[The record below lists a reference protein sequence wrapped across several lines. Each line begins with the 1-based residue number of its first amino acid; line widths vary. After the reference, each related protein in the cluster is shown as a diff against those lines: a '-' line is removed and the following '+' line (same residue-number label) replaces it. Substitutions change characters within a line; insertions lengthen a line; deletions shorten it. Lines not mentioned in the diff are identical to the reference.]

1 MKMSCFPILSVFK
14 AARLA
19 AILTAT
25 LGGSLAADVPI
36 FEQNARHHPVL
47 ARSGMVATQEAH
59 ATRAAREILD
69 AGGNAV
75 DAAVVAGFALA
86 VTLPRA
92 GPLGGGGF
100 MLIHLAEENRTF
112 AVDYRERAPLAA
124 HRDLFLDEAGEA
136 DANKSR
142 WSSLAVGVPGNV
154 AGFLHVLENYGTL
167 SRAEALAPAIRLA
180 EEGFA
185 VTPDFHASL
194 LFSAPRL
201 VRDPDARRI
210 FLQDTGQPPPIGSI
224 FRQPELAESLRMIAA
239 DGASAFYEGSIAH
252 ALVEYMERTGGLIT
266 LEDLASYAPIER
278 ETVTG
283 TYRGFRV
290 HSMPP
295 PSSGGVHLVQILK
308 KLEPFD
314 FSPEE
319 AGSAAVFHLLAE
331 AMKRAYADRSEYL
344 GDPDF
349 VDVPVAALLNPAYLS
364 SRMADFDPTRAT
376 PAEKILPGD
385 LTMPEGGDN
394 TTHFSVVD
402 AFGNA
407 VSNTYSINFSY
418 GVHRMIPGTG
428 ILLNNTMDDFAA
440 KPGVPNAYGLIGGD
454 RNAVAGGKRMLS
466 SMTPTIVLDAEDKV
480 FLVTGSPGGPRIITT
495 TLQIILNVIDFRMNI
510 AAATSAPRIHH
521 QWLPDEIRIEEG
533 ISPDTR
539 RLLEEKGHRLRQQAA
554 MGSTQSILRTEQ
566 GWWSG
571 ASDPRR
577 PDALTEGH

>member
-1 MKMSCFPILSVFK
+1 MSCLPIYSFSQV
-14 AARLA
+14 ARLSA
-19 AILTAT
+19 LIAVAM
-25 LGGSLAADVPI
+25 GGSLVADVPI

-59 ATRAAREILD
+59 ATRAAREVLES
-69 AGGNAV
+69 GGNAI

-100 MLIHLAEENRTF
+100 MVVHLAEERRTF
-112 AVDYRERAPLAA
+112 AVDYRERAPAAA

-154 AGFLHVLENYGTL
+154 AGFLHVLEKYGTL

-180 EEGFA
+180 EEGFS

-210 FLQDTGQPPPIGSI
+210 FLQNTGQPPAIGSI

-239 DGASAFYEGSIAH
+239 HGASAFYEGPIAR
-252 ALVEYMERTGGLIT
+252 ALVEYMEATGGLIT
-266 LEDLASYAPIER
+266 LDDLATYEPIER
-278 ETVTG
+278 DTVTG
-283 TYRGFRV
+283 TYRGYRV

-314 FSPEE
+314 LSPDEV
-319 AGSAAVFHLLAE
+319 GSAAVLHLLSE

-349 VDVPVAALLNPAYLS
+349 VDVPVAALLDPAYLAD
-364 SRMADFDPTRAT
+364 RMANFDPARAT

-385 LTMPEGGDN
+385 LTVHEGGDN

-402 AFGNA
+402 AAGNA

-418 GVHRMIPGTG
+418 GVHRMIPSTG

-466 SMTPTIVLDAEDKV
+466 SMTPTIVLDPGGNV

-521 QWLPDEIRIEEG
+521 QWLPDEVRIEEG

-539 RLLEEKGHRLRQQAA
+539 RLLQDKGHRVRQQPA

-566 GWWSG
+566 GWWAG